1 MRKGVCVSQSIWA
14 FLRPLSL
21 YIFTSF
27 FFFLF
32 SIPLACVAS
41 EQNHRFSSGSTNC
54 GNFPK
59 WSLIR
64 VPIRVEMGSSSHIL
78 VVGWKNTIEVQIV
91 LDHFCFKENRLLT
104 WVTFDLR
111 VIKGLGG
118 LLELFELLRAF
129 VFRFLNYCEM
139 SRCFPFPPPG
149 YEKKARTDDVDFLKK
164 EKQKEKK
171 HKKDKDKEKRENKEK
186 KEKDRS
192 DGKHKDK
199 KDKKEKH
206 KDKKKDKDRDKE
218 KDRSNNTEAKIFPG
232 HPERQ
237 NGEKTADEKKLP
249 GKSDGHSGE
258 KLIPKEKGNDKD
270 RSSFSS
276 EKKLG
281 GHFLGNNGEKV
292 IQNSRLDEEFRD
304 AKFVQELGR
313 RVRDEGA
320 RAGNRLVEK
329 FMRTEPE
336 RDEGMVRLV
345 AKTATA
351 FNEEK
356 AKNKR
361 SDDRKLDVQGIRD
374 ERRPGGNVMVQNI
387 AGVVKTRV
395 EGVPRQLESNTERQD
410 EWKEK
415 TKEKGSDDK
424 IRDRCKDKDREK
436 KGHGKDKDR
445 DKEEKKKKKKE
456 EKAKAK
462 GEHRN
467 LESDNLKGSNK
478 DVPVGTNSLK
488 ASDSSKEGNKGGVIE
503 ENHRKRKDCE
513 KNGFFHVNDVKPSKL
528 PKTTSSLL
536 TDNGKTLEPCEAP
549 IPLASDSHRA
559 GTGLKV
565 DAKENKLNG
574 TNKAQLSYI
583 SPTKHLSATVSP
595 TKHLSATVSPTKLS
609 SATVSPTKL
618 SSATVSPTK
627 HLSASAQANQIDAVS
642 LRPPHPDSKY
652 LSQVLSVPEM
662 EEWFD
667 FDEQSWLFHSNEYQS
682 KKPKVGFSD
691 IDESPQVWAEALQ
704 IESADVCALPYVIP
718 Y

>member
-1 MRKGVCVSQSIWA
+1 
-14 FLRPLSL
+14 
-21 YIFTSF
+21 
-27 FFFLF
+27 
-32 SIPLACVAS
+32 
-41 EQNHRFSSGSTNC
+41 
-54 GNFPK
+54 
-59 WSLIR
+59 
-64 VPIRVEMGSSSHIL
+64 
-78 VVGWKNTIEVQIV
+78 
-91 LDHFCFKENRLLT
+91 
-104 WVTFDLR
+104 
-111 VIKGLGG
+111 
-118 LLELFELLRAF
+118 
-129 VFRFLNYCEM
+129 M

-387 AGVVKTRV
+387 AGVVNTRV

-424 IRDRCKDKDREK
+424 IRDRRKDKDREK

-445 DKEEKKKKKKE
+445 DKEEKNKKKKE

-528 PKTTSSLL
+528 PKTTSSPL

-583 SPTKHLSATVSP
+583 
-595 TKHLSATVSPTKLS
+595 
-609 SATVSPTKL
+609 SPTKL